1 MSSQRYQPVRIRL
14 MHRPI
19 RASTDPPQINAH
31 DDDDDD
37 VDSPVTPS
45 NNLQTPNSP
54 PPSFRSRDSSPTS
67 RRLLAQDPLNNDGER
82 DLEDAFGDGS
92 DDENEEDDRQRL
104 MRANPNEAQ
113 QPTAASN
120 SAPRATVERRVTEL
134 PVFRAPTRA
143 MDQQA
148 NDGVFANLGAKLERG
163 EQLDE
168 KPPVCIHVSPT
179 VTQY

>member
-14 MHRPI
+14 MHRPV

-37 VDSPVTPS
+37 VDSPVNPS

-120 SAPRATVERRVTEL
+120 STPRATVERRVTEL
-134 PVFRAPTRA
+134 PVFRATTRA
-143 MDQQA
+143 LDQQA

-168 KPPVCIHVSPT
+168 KPPVRIHVSPT
-179 VTQY
+179 VTMY

>member
-1 MSSQRYQPVRIRL
+1 M
-14 MHRPI
+14 
-19 RASTDPPQINAH
+19 
-31 DDDDDD
+31 
-37 VDSPVTPS
+37 TPL
-45 NNLQTPNSP
+45 NNLQTPHSP

-113 QPTAASN
+113 QTTGASN
-120 SAPRATVERRVTEL
+120 STPRATVERRVTEL
-134 PVFRAPTRA
+134 PVFRAPTRPL
-143 MDQQA
+143 DHQA

-168 KPPVCIHVSPT
+168 KPPVCINVST
-179 VTQY
+179 RAKLY